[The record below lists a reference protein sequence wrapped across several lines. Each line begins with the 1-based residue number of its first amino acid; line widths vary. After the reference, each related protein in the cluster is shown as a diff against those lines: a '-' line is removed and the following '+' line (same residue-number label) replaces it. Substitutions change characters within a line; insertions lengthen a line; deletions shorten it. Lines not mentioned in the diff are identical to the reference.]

1 VTVQE
6 ATNRPGPAGAGA
18 PGCDPGKIARHFR
31 QILLWPV
38 YLSPLDD
45 EAPIDNHWDA
55 LAASGDGN
63 PWREVDDEFGAPSEF
78 QERHY
83 NEFVTFLPQVQR
95 FLYGQG
101 LGKQVQKIYGESPIK
116 VMRRDDVA
124 RARVTLRPGHAPV
137 ELLIKHIDLY
147 FFYDIDIALL
157 AFEAYTNDLPIE
169 TANELLFRFGRAY
182 PAYWEA
188 DGTGGHCAAKV
199 EWLSAAGDVLAASDY
214 ENREKYLSFVCRHRA
229 PNIAAH
235 WDYLLRPL
243 VLHHSDDKGLVRY
256 RQLEYYRLPY
266 MAFLAFDNS
275 HLLTRS
281 DQVRLAL
288 GTNPDSPG
296 ELPYSHNYLKDFED
310 RYCYDRYSDGSASGH
325 RFMASGHALVTLGDA
340 GDRFFMDAD
349 SGILGRFRHQH
360 FLLFLIAHF
369 QKAALRMYS
378 DRSVATLSRLDL
390 KSATANRTF
399 RRETR
404 AALENFL
411 RFEHRYWF
419 HEISN
424 HAQTRDL
431 FDMLQKHL
439 NLDAL
444 FQEVREELQDMGN
457 YLDVEAMRR
466 QNDSMVRLTVV
477 TTFGLI
483 GTVTTGFLGMNL
495 FGWSEQPAAW
505 RFAAFMTVFVPTI
518 FLTLYTVM
526 KSSRLSEFLEALA
539 DDRLGIGGK
548 AKALLAVWFGK

>member
-1 VTVQE
+1 MQNDSAASAIPVGQECDAKTV
-6 ATNRPGPAGAGA
+6 
-18 PGCDPGKIARHFR
+18 RHFR
-31 QILLWPV
+31 QILLWPI
-38 YLSPLDD
+38 YLSPLAED
-45 EAPIDNHWDA
+45 APIDNHWDA
-55 LAASGDGN
+55 LAKGGAGN
-63 PWREVDDEFGAPSEF
+63 PWREVDDEFGVPTEF

-101 LGKQVQKIYGESPIK
+101 LGRSVQKIYGESPIK
-116 VMRRDDVA
+116 VMRRNDIAKARIELRKGDV
-124 RARVTLRPGHAPV
+124 PV
-137 ELLIKHIDLY
+137 ELSFAHIDLY
-147 FFYDIDIALL
+147 FYYDIDIALL
-157 AFEAYTNDLPIE
+157 ALEVHGDDIGLE
-169 TANELLFRFGRAY
+169 TANEILFRFGRAY

-188 DGTGGHCAAKV
+188 DGTGGHCAAKI
-199 EWLSAAGDVLAASDY
+199 ELLDTTGQVLAVSDY
-214 ENREKYLSFVCRHRA
+214 EKREKFLSFVCRHRA
-229 PNIAAH
+229 PAIASH
-235 WDYLLRPL
+235 LDFLLRPL

-266 MAFLAFDNS
+266 MAFLAFDNT
-275 HLLTRS
+275 HMLTRA

-288 GTNPDSPG
+288 GTNPDAPG
-296 ELPYSHNYLKDFED
+296 ELPYSHSYLQDFED
-310 RYCYDRYSDGSASGH
+310 RYCYDRYSDGSAAGH
-325 RFMASGHALVTLGDA
+325 RFMTSGHSLVTMGDA
-340 GDRFFMDAD
+340 KDRFFNDKEK
-349 SGILGRFRHQH
+349 GILSRFRHQH
-360 FLLFLIAHF
+360 FLLFMIAHF

-390 KSATANRTF
+390 KSVAANREF

-424 HAQTRDL
+424 QAQARDL
-431 FDMLQKHL
+431 FEMLQKHL

-444 FQEVREELQDMGN
+444 FEEVREELQDMGN

-495 FGWSEQPAAW
+495 FAWADQPVGW
-505 RFAAFMTVFVPTI
+505 RFWAFMIVFVPTL
-518 FLTLYTVM
+518 FLTLYTVV
-526 KSSRLSEFLEALA
+526 KSPRLSEFLEALA
-539 DDRLGIGGK
+539 DDRVGLGGK
-548 AKALLAVWFGK
+548 VKALFGVWGRNGG